1 MATCPTCRTSFPEG
15 VEKCPTHG
23 ELLLPAEA
31 FQSADGDLPA
41 GQQVSEYIIEN
52 KLGEGGFGAV
62 YGAVQPLIGK
72 RVAVKVLSRQYSS
85 NPQIVSRFIAE
96 ARAVNQIRH
105 RNIIDIF
112 SFGTLPDGR
121 QFYVMELLEGMTLDK
136 LIHERRGVPIET
148 AVPILRSLA
157 RALDAAHAQGIAH
170 RDLKPEN
177 IFLMVEEEGTYF
189 PKLLDFG
196 IAKLLADSSSGVK
209 TRTGTPIGTPYYMSP
224 EQCRGKDVDHRTDIY
239 SFGIVVHEM
248 LTGQLPFTG
257 DSIVDLLVKQT
268 SVNAVPMSSVRPDLS
283 PALDAPVLH
292 MLEKDPARRPAS
304 VGAAI
309 EELAL
314 AAQSA
319 GHSVRGLG
327 RSGAEIIAP
336 VTVRQASATGGGGTS
351 DAALAQARTIAH
363 TELSAKTLLGSET
376 PVTEAPKRKTG
387 LFAGLGAL
395 AVVVAAV
402 AYLGAASGGPE
413 RTGAAPQVASA
424 SATPLAAA
432 PPEVVAA
439 PVLSAPSVV
448 VAPVPTTVE
457 ITVQST
463 PAGAEIF
470 QGTTK
475 LGVAPGPV
483 SLPRGD
489 AKVKLTVKAATY
501 APATVEVTPSDNAT
515 LFVTLQKT
523 AAKPG
528 KPGVQGDLE
537 NPFGN

>member
-1 MATCPTCRTSFPEG
+1 VTDA
-15 VEKCPTHG
+15 HG
-23 ELLLPAEA
+23 HADRHALLH
-31 FQSADGDLPA
+31 
-41 GQQVSEYIIEN
+41 V
-52 KLGEGGFGAV
+52 
-62 YGAVQPLIGK
+62 
-72 RVAVKVLSRQYSS
+72 
-85 NPQIVSRFIAE
+85 
-96 ARAVNQIRH
+96 
-105 RNIIDIF
+105 
-112 SFGTLPDGR
+112 
-121 QFYVMELLEGMTLDK
+121 
-136 LIHERRGVPIET
+136 
-148 AVPILRSLA
+148 
-157 RALDAAHAQGIAH
+157 
-170 RDLKPEN
+170 
-177 IFLMVEEEGTYF
+177 
-189 PKLLDFG
+189 
-196 IAKLLADSSSGVK
+196 
-209 TRTGTPIGTPYYMSP
+209 P